1 MCFSTSPRSLPRRAT
16 PELGWNVIAALGQ
29 AINLDVEKLLWQ
41 RASDI
46 CDFHATRIL
55 TERDGMGCR
64 RDPPLA
70 RHGSSF
76 PARVRRRALRLHPA
90 RLLPPPQGADLEAAA
105 KSFVQDVQNTE
116 RSLAMPPIDPH
127 TGRPPAWYTEVVS
140 GARGA
145 LGLSTAP
152 PPHNG
157 FFRAWQAQ
165 GKGGQG
171 GLERGRGGRGRRG
184 PGGAGPSR
192 HAGRGR
198 WAPAATRSGIGGNG
212 TTS

>member
-1 MCFSTSPRSLPRRAT
+1 VCFSTSPRSLPRRAT

-64 RDPPLA
+64 ARTSRPLPRA
-70 RHGSSF
+70 SSKTCRT
-76 PARVRRRALRLHPA
+76 PSAASPCRPSTPTRAAPRRGTRRWSREHA
-90 RLLPPPQGADLEAAA
+90 
-105 KSFVQDVQNTE
+105 E
-116 RSLAMPPIDPH
+116 RSVCQPP
-127 TGRPPAWYTEVVS
+127 
-140 GARGA
+140 
-145 LGLSTAP
+145 P

>member
-1 MCFSTSPRSLPRRAT
+1 
-16 PELGWNVIAALGQ
+16 
-29 AINLDVEKLLWQ
+29 
-41 RASDI
+41 
-46 CDFHATRIL
+46 
-55 TERDGMGCR
+55 MGCR

-152 PPHNG
+152 PP
-157 FFRAWQAQ
+157 AQ
-165 GKGGQG
+165 WLLPRVAGAGQG
-171 GLERGRGGRGRRG
+171 GTRWPRAGTRRPGPARPRGGGSQQACRAGEVGPRSHKEWDRWKRDNIVKVLKLRWWMMMKGAEFRG
-184 PGGAGPSR
+184 PRFDLVTLHVHVGSVP
-192 HAGRGR
+192 
-198 WAPAATRSGIGGNG
+198 ID
-212 TTS
+212 